1 MSKDRTNTE
10 KLYDVIKK
18 PIITEKSVGATS
30 LGQYTF
36 EVQKDAS
43 KIEIAQ
49 AVELAFPG
57 RKVKKVRT
65 VYMPSHSKRM
75 GYKFGRTDSSKKA
88 IVTIEGDP
96 IEELVG
102 AQRILGRA
110 PCERQRTQ
118 PSEDKSEWQCNEMSG
133 LSE

>member
-1 MSKDRTNTE
+1 MKETSNTE
-10 KLYDVIKK
+10 KLYGIIKK
-18 PIITEKSVGATS
+18 PLITEKSVGATT

-36 EVQKDAS
+36 EVVKNAT

-65 VYMPSHSKRM
+65 VYMPSHEKRM

-88 IVTIEGDP
+88 IVTIEGEP
-96 IEELVG
+96 IEELIG
-102 AQRILGRA
+102 A
-110 PCERQRTQ
+110 
-118 PSEDKSEWQCNEMSG
+118 
-133 LSE
+133 

>member
-1 MSKDRTNTE
+1 MSKDRTNVE
-10 KLYDVIKK
+10 KLYDVIKR
-18 PIITEKSVGATS
+18 PLRTEKSMMATA

-36 EVQKDAS
+36 EVNMNATKV
-43 KIEIAQ
+43 EIAQ

-65 VYMPSHSKRM
+65 VYMPSHEKRM

-96 IEELVG
+96 IEELT
-102 AQRILGRA
+102 AI
-110 PCERQRTQ
+110 
-118 PSEDKSEWQCNEMSG
+118 
-133 LSE
+133 

>member
-1 MSKDRTNTE
+1 MSSKER
-10 KLYDVIKK
+10 LYEIIKK
-18 PIITEKSVGATS
+18 PIITEKSMMAITM
-30 LGQYTF
+30 GQYTF
-36 EVQKDAS
+36 EVLEDAT
-43 KIEIAQ
+43 KVEIAQ

-75 GYKFGRTDSSKKA
+75 GYKFGRTDSSRKA

-102 AQRILGRA
+102 A
-110 PCERQRTQ
+110 
-118 PSEDKSEWQCNEMSG
+118 
-133 LSE
+133 

>member
-10 KLYDVIKK
+10 KLFDIIKK
-18 PIITEKSVGATS
+18 PMITEKSVTATA

-36 EVQKDAS
+36 EVSQDAT

-49 AVELAFPG
+49 AIELAFPG

-65 VYMPSHSKRM
+65 IYMPSHQKRM
-75 GYKFGRTDSSKKA
+75 GYKFGRTNSSKKA

-96 IEELVG
+96 IEELAGV
-102 AQRILGRA
+102 
-110 PCERQRTQ
+110 
-118 PSEDKSEWQCNEMSG
+118 
-133 LSE
+133 

>member
-1 MSKDRTNTE
+1 MSKARTNTE

-18 PIITEKSVGATS
+18 PIITEKSVGGTA

-36 EVQKDAS
+36 EVVKNAT

-57 RKVKKVRT
+57 RKVK
-65 VYMPSHSKRM
+65 PSHEKRM

-96 IEELVG
+96 IEELIG
-102 AQRILGRA
+102 A
-110 PCERQRTQ
+110 
-118 PSEDKSEWQCNEMSG
+118 
-133 LSE
+133 